1 MRAVVG
7 ANARQTPID
16 RAASKPG
23 TTTYAKGDALNML
36 EKSADEYR
44 TLAARANRMAKRGR

>member
-1 MRAVVG
+1 MRHVVA

-16 RAASKPG
+16 RTASKPG
-23 TTTYAKGDALNML
+23 TTKYAKGDALSML

-44 TLAARANRMAKRGR
+44 TLATRANRMAKRGR